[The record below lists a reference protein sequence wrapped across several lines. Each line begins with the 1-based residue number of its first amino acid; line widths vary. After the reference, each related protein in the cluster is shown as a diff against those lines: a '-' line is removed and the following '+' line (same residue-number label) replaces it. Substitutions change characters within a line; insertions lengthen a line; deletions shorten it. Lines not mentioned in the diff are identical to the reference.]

1 MVKDKVRNYIGENI
15 LFTSDGF
22 PYADTTSF
30 LETGIIDS
38 MNVLELVVF
47 IEENF
52 GITVE
57 DADFTPDNFDSIEK
71 ISNYVARKTEV
82 LSM

>member
-1 MVKDKVRNYIGENI
+1 MVREKIRDYISENI
-15 LFTSDGF
+15 LFSSNGF
-22 PYADTTSF
+22 PYSDSASF

-47 IEENF
+47 IEESF

-57 DADFTPDNFDSIEK
+57 DSDFTPDNFDSIDK
-71 ISNYVARKTEV
+71 ISSFVARKSEIQSV
-82 LSM
+82 

>member
-1 MVKDKVRNYIGENI
+1 MVREKIRNYIGENI
-15 LFTSDGF
+15 LFSSNGF
-22 PYADTTSF
+22 PYADETSF

-57 DADFTPDNFDSIEK
+57 DSDFTPDNFDSVEK
-71 ISNYVARKTEV
+71 IENFISRKTEV
-82 LSM
+82 ESA

>member
-1 MVKDKVRNYIGENI
+1 MMKEKIRSYIAENI
-15 LFTSDGF
+15 LFSSNGF
-22 PYADTTSF
+22 PYPDTTSF

-57 DADFTPDNFDSIEK
+57 DSDFTPDNFDSIER
-71 ISNYVARKTEV
+71 ISNYIERKTKEKA
-82 LSM
+82 M